1 MTNCVVLTPVIDFEK
16 QIEHKKNLIE
26 NIKARQLPID
36 INAVEE
42 QWNFFQDIEHKKKAL
57 EQTRTGISQ
66 RMSYLIKQE
75 NDFPSSKELD
85 KLKLHLK
92 IVKDDLKHLRTMSY
106 GVEEAAALQVLNLPN
121 VLHPKTPEN
130 EELEVYRY
138 LEVNDSKTENHLTI
152 GNQKDAALFERS
164 LQNYFNGELVKLN
177 YLQFSNSDL
186 VKSVVVEGCGGNP
199 FAGSDVLTLEDIHC
213 VNKEGLNR
221 LHLVGGSS
229 FYSFMVYFTKH
240 FLQPTHFPIK
250 AFCVGQK
257 YQTVDPSSIQ
267 NVFNLNQ
274 SSEIGLFR
282 ATNNSEV
289 FEHVLEDL
297 LSLYKPLGY
306 HFRVALLPANKL
318 NIAESLRISIQM
330 FSNHLQT
337 YIEVG
342 YVSFYEDFIS
352 KRLLLNWNQNGVRKF
367 SYLTGGSLVNIH
379 KVIGIITVV
388 TITYVDS
395 VRRRCNVETKD
406 TGVYFKHF

>member
-1 MTNCVVLTPVIDFEK
+1 MTNFVVLTPVIDFEK
-16 QIEHKKNLIE
+16 QIEHKENLIE

-92 IVKDDLKHLRTMSY
+92 IVKDDLKHLRTMRYS
-106 GVEEAAALQVLNLPN
+106 VEEAAALQVLNLPN

-138 LEVNDSKTENHLTI
+138 LEINDSKTENHLTL

-213 VNKEGLNR
+213 
-221 LHLVGGSS
+221 S
-229 FYSFMVYFTKH
+229 
-240 FLQPTHFPIK
+240 
-250 AFCVGQK
+250 
-257 YQTVDPSSIQ
+257 
-267 NVFNLNQ
+267 
-274 SSEIGLFR
+274 
-282 ATNNSEV
+282 
-289 FEHVLEDL
+289 
-297 LSLYKPLGY
+297 
-306 HFRVALLPANKL
+306 
-318 NIAESLRISIQM
+318 
-330 FSNHLQT
+330 
-337 YIEVG
+337 
-342 YVSFYEDFIS
+342 IS
-352 KRLLLNWNQNGVRKF
+352 KSF
-367 SYLTGGSLVNIH
+367 TP
-379 KVIGIITVV
+379 
-388 TITYVDS
+388 
-395 VRRRCNVETKD
+395 
-406 TGVYFKHF
+406 